1 MSASFM
7 HVAKFAVV
15 AGNREAFVAVLKDYE
30 ENVTQDGLD
39 HSHLIESINEPNTFW
54 YVTLWQSRE
63 AWEKVEELP
72 EHKEMHA
79 LRDPL
84 ILQPANQNFGNIL
97 L

>member
-15 AGNREAFVAVLKDYE
+15 SENREDFVAVIKNYE

-39 HSHLIESINEPNTFW
+39 HSHLIESSNEPGTFW
-54 YVTLWQSRE
+54 YVTLWQSKE
-63 AWEKVEELP
+63 AWEKVEEMP
-72 EHKEMHA
+72 EHKEMHV

-84 ILQPANQNFGNIL
+84 IAQPANQNFGNIL